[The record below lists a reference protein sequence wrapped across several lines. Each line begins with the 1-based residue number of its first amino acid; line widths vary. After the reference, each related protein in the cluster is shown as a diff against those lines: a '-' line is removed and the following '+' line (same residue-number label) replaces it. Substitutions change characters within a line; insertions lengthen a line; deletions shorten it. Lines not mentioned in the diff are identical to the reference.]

1 MSARIDGWHRTGATA
16 MSRGKWIIAKVR
28 KDSVWSYEVWNEK
41 HKSQLAFFDSFEK
54 ARKYVDELEQKNGLV

>member
-1 MSARIDGWHRTGATA
+1 